1 MSAIASWVRSHL
13 PEVAWGAFAAI
24 NFAVLVELVDFETVP
39 FHFVWVSLTLLY
51 GFRVWGLTAT
61 LAVLAAVCVAST
73 VTLGYVVTHGPQGI
87 DELTEV
93 PLMSAMFL
101 AMVWHARRRQ
111 TALDEVRRSAER
123 ERDFLRD
130 ASHHLKTPI
139 AIARGMAELIRR
151 NETSIAQRE
160 LDVLELLDE
169 LDRLGD
175 IAGELL
181 LLASAEQP
189 GSMVLAPVDVEDLV
203 VGVARRWSRTVA
215 RAWRVDVEVD
225 GFVQGDREKLDAAL
239 DAVVDNA
246 VFATETNGVV
256 ALGVHAEGTDAVVEV
271 RDSGT
276 GIPPEVLPQ
285 VFDRFASFRDER
297 RRGRG
302 TGLGLPI
309 ARAIAEAHEGTIAV
323 TSAPGE
329 GTTVTFRLPGLVV
342 AGQLGAAQ
350 PFRLRRAA

>member
-1 MSAIASWVRSHL
+1 M
-13 PEVAWGAFAAI
+13 AWGAFAAI
-24 NFAVLVELVDFETVP
+24 NFAVLFELADFETVP

-51 GFRVWGLTAT
+51 GFRVWGLAAT
-61 LAVLAAVCVAST
+61 LGVLAAVFIAST

-111 TALDEVRRSAER
+111 VALEEVRRSAER
-123 ERDFLRD
+123 EREFLRD

-139 AIARGMAELIRR
+139 AIARGMAELIRSH
-151 NETSIAQRE
+151 ETSIAQRE
-160 LDVLELLDE
+160 LDLRELQDE

-181 LLASAEQP
+181 LLTAAEQP
-189 GSMVLAPVDVEDLV
+189 GNLVLAPVDVEDLV
-203 VGVARRWSRTVA
+203 VGVARRWSRATA
-215 RAWRVDVEVD
+215 RAWHVDIEVD
-225 GFVQGDREKLDAAL
+225 GFVRGDREKLDAAL

-246 VFATETNGVV
+246 VFATDTGGVV
-256 ALGVHAEGTDAVVEV
+256 ALGVHAEGTDAVLEV
-271 RDSGT
+271 RDNGT
-276 GIPPEVLPQ
+276 GIPPDVLPR
-285 VFDRFASFRDER
+285 VFDRFASFRSER
-297 RRGRG
+297 HRRGG

-309 ARAIAEAHEGTIAV
+309 ARAIAEAHGGTVAV
-323 TSAPGE
+323 TSATGA

-342 AGQLGAAQ
+342 AQL
-350 PFRLRRAA
+350 RAAEPSALHRAA